1 MLRVFLAQCLKIAA
15 FIEIGFGRLYE
26 RQITMKQVILTLII
40 QLIHCRE
47 NCNSDFASPRKNVY
61 FVAELKMSENV
72 F

>member
-1 MLRVFLAQCLKIAA
+1 
-15 FIEIGFGRLYE
+15 
-26 RQITMKQVILTLII
+26 MKQVILTLII